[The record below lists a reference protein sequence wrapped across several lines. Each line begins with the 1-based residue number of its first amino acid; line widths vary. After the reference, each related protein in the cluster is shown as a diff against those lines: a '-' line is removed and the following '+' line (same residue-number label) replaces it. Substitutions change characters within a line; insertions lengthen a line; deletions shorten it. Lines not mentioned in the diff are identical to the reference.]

1 MDRQALWDKCVA
13 FHGHA
18 CGGLTIGFQAARY
31 AMELLELD
39 FSADEDVVC
48 ITENDACGV
57 DAIQVLLGCSV
68 GKGNLLFHL
77 RGKQAFSF
85 YNRKTGKAV
94 RLVQG
99 DYNQMTVFSDRPEKV
114 ALGFKEQGAK
124 NLHVV
129 DLDGA
134 KDAALANFDTIEKL
148 IKTTGLFVEV
158 GGGIR
163 NEASIDKYLSLGAG
177 RVILGTVA
185 VTNYPFV
192 EEMVRKYG
200 DKIAV
205 GVDAKDG
212 FVATH
217 GWLETSEVR
226 GVDFCRRLRDTGV
239 KTVIYTDISR
249 DGKMQGTNL
258 ELYKEL
264 SQIEGLDIVASGGI
278 SSLKEIEILKN
289 EVYGAILGKALYL
302 GAIDLKEALK
312 YSV

>member
-1 MDRQALWDKCVA
+1 
-13 FHGHA
+13 
-18 CGGLTIGFQAARY
+18 
-31 AMELLELD
+31 MEL
-39 FSADEDVVC
+39 FP
-48 ITENDACGV
+48 
-57 DAIQVLLGCSV
+57 AID
-68 GKGNLLFHL
+68 L
-77 RGKQAFSF
+77 RD
-85 YNRKTGKAV
+85 GKAV

-99 DYNQMTVFSDRPEKV
+99 DYNQMTVFSDRPEEV

-226 GVDFCRRLRDTGV
+226 R
-239 KTVIYTDISR
+239 
-249 DGKMQGTNL
+249 
-258 ELYKEL
+258 
-264 SQIEGLDIVASGGI
+264 
-278 SSLKEIEILKN
+278 
-289 EVYGAILGKALYL
+289 
-302 GAIDLKEALK
+302 
-312 YSV
+312 

>member
-1 MDRQALWDKCVA
+1 MQL
-13 FHGHA
+13 FP
-18 CGGLTIGFQAARY
+18 
-31 AMELLELD
+31 
-39 FSADEDVVC
+39 
-48 ITENDACGV
+48 
-57 DAIQVLLGCSV
+57 AID
-68 GKGNLLFHL
+68 L
-77 RGKQAFSF
+77 RGG
-85 YNRKTGKAV
+85 NVV
-94 RLVQG
+94 RLTQG
-99 DYNQMTVFSDRPEKV
+99 DYDKMTVYGEDPCAQARAFLD
-114 ALGFKEQGAK
+114 AGAK

-134 KDAALANFDTIEKL
+134 KDGALSNFDAVSAI
-148 IKTTGLFVEV
+148 IAATGMFVEV

-163 NEASIDKYLSLGAG
+163 DEARVRAYLEQGAG
-177 RVILGTVA
+177 RVILGTA
-185 VTNYPFV
+185 ALRDFAFLQR
-192 EEMVRKYG
+192 MVDKYG
-200 DKIAV
+200 EKIAV

>member
-1 MDRQALWDKCVA
+1 MQL
-13 FHGHA
+13 FP
-18 CGGLTIGFQAARY
+18 
-31 AMELLELD
+31 
-39 FSADEDVVC
+39 
-48 ITENDACGV
+48 
-57 DAIQVLLGCSV
+57 AIDLRD
-68 GKGNLLFHL
+68 GKV
-77 RGKQAFSF
+77 
-85 YNRKTGKAV
+85 V
-94 RLVQG
+94 RLTQG
-99 DYNQMTVFSDRPEKV
+99 DYDRMTVYGEDPCAQARKFLE
-114 ALGFKEQGAK
+114 AGAK

-134 KDAALANFDTIEKL
+134 KDGTLSNYEAIAALAKQG
-148 IKTTGLFVEV
+148 GLYIEV

>member
-1 MDRQALWDKCVA
+1 
-13 FHGHA
+13 
-18 CGGLTIGFQAARY
+18 
-31 AMELLELD
+31 MEL
-39 FSADEDVVC
+39 FP
-48 ITENDACGV
+48 
-57 DAIQVLLGCSV
+57 AID
-68 GKGNLLFHL
+68 L
-77 RGKQAFSF
+77 RD
-85 YNRKTGKAV
+85 GKAV

-177 RVILGTVA
+177 
-185 VTNYPFV
+185 
-192 EEMVRKYG
+192 KYG

-249 DGKMQGTNL
+249 DGKIQGTNL

>member
-1 MDRQALWDKCVA
+1 
-13 FHGHA
+13 
-18 CGGLTIGFQAARY
+18 
-31 AMELLELD
+31 MEL
-39 FSADEDVVC
+39 FP
-48 ITENDACGV
+48 
-57 DAIQVLLGCSV
+57 AID
-68 GKGNLLFHL
+68 L
-77 RGKQAFSF
+77 RD
-85 YNRKTGKAV
+85 GKAV

-99 DYNQMTVFSDRPEKV
+99 DYNQMTVFSDRPEEV

-249 DGKMQGTNL
+249 DGTLAGSNV
-258 ELYKEL
+258 ELYRDL
-264 SQIEGLDIVASGGI
+264 CRQYPQVQFQSSGGI
-278 SSLKEIEILKN
+278 GSLADI
-289 EVYGAILGKALYL
+289 
-302 GAIDLKEALK
+302 EALK
-312 YSV
+312 GTGVAGVIVGRALLDGKFTAQEAFACWQNG

>member
-1 MDRQALWDKCVA
+1 MKIFPAIDIED
-13 FHGHA
+13 GH
-18 CGGLTIGFQAARY
+18 C
-31 AMELLELD
+31 
-39 FSADEDVVC
+39 
-48 ITENDACGV
+48 
-57 DAIQVLLGCSV
+57 
-68 GKGNLLFHL
+68 
-77 RGKQAFSF
+77 
-85 YNRKTGKAV
+85 V
-94 RLVQG
+94 RLKQG
-99 DYNQMTVFSDRPEKV
+99 KIQDLTVYGDDPVKM
-114 ALGFKEQGAK
+114 ALKWESLGAK
-124 NLHVV
+124 YLHVV

-134 KDAALANFDTIEKL
+134 FKGNGVNTEVIHRICQAVKIP
-148 IKTTGLFVEV
+148 VEV

>member
-1 MDRQALWDKCVA
+1 
-13 FHGHA
+13 
-18 CGGLTIGFQAARY
+18 
-31 AMELLELD
+31 MEL
-39 FSADEDVVC
+39 FP
-48 ITENDACGV
+48 
-57 DAIQVLLGCSV
+57 AID
-68 GKGNLLFHL
+68 L
-77 RGKQAFSF
+77 RD
-85 YNRKTGKAV
+85 GKAV

-99 DYNQMTVFSDRPEKV
+99 DYNQMTVFSDRPEEV

-163 NEASIDKYLSLGAG
+163 NEVSIDKYLSLGAG

-212 FVATH
+212 FVATD
-217 GWLETSEVR
+217 GWLNVSRTQ
-226 GVDFCRRLRDTGV
+226 GVDFCRRVYEAGV
-239 KTVIYTDISR
+239 RNVIYTDIAR
-249 DGKMQGTNL
+249 DGAMQGTNL
-258 ELYKEL
+258 SVYETLAREVP
-264 SQIEGLDIVASGGI
+264 GLGVTASGGI
-278 SSLKEIEILKN
+278 SSLSEIRALAAMGTKA
-289 EVYGAILGKALYL
+289 AIVGKAVYT
-302 GAIDLKEALK
+302 GALALPD
-312 YSV
+312 VLAAAGEE

>member
-1 MDRQALWDKCVA
+1 MIILPAIDIKDKTC
-13 FHGHA
+13 
-18 CGGLTIGFQAARY
+18 
-31 AMELLELD
+31 
-39 FSADEDVVC
+39 
-48 ITENDACGV
+48 
-57 DAIQVLLGCSV
+57 
-68 GKGNLLFHL
+68 
-77 RGKQAFSF
+77 
-85 YNRKTGKAV
+85 V
-94 RLVQG
+94 RLVRG
-99 DYNQMTVFSDRPEKV
+99 DYATAAQV
-114 ALGFKEQGAK
+114 ADDILEAARRFAAAGC
-124 NLHVV
+124 NWLHMV

-278 SSLKEIEILKN
+278 SSLKEIEILKK

>member
-1 MDRQALWDKCVA
+1 
-13 FHGHA
+13 
-18 CGGLTIGFQAARY
+18 
-31 AMELLELD
+31 MEL
-39 FSADEDVVC
+39 FP
-48 ITENDACGV
+48 
-57 DAIQVLLGCSV
+57 AID
-68 GKGNLLFHL
+68 L
-77 RGKQAFSF
+77 RD
-85 YNRKTGKAV
+85 GKAV

-99 DYNQMTVFSDRPEKV
+99 DYNQMTVFSDRPEEV

-134 KDAALANFDTIEKL
+134 K
-148 IKTTGLFVEV
+148 
-158 GGGIR
+158 
-163 NEASIDKYLSLGAG
+163 
-177 RVILGTVA
+177 
-185 VTNYPFV
+185 
-192 EEMVRKYG
+192 
-200 DKIAV
+200 AV

>member
-1 MDRQALWDKCVA
+1 
-13 FHGHA
+13 
-18 CGGLTIGFQAARY
+18 
-31 AMELLELD
+31 MEL
-39 FSADEDVVC
+39 FP
-48 ITENDACGV
+48 
-57 DAIQVLLGCSV
+57 AID
-68 GKGNLLFHL
+68 L
-77 RGKQAFSF
+77 RD
-85 YNRKTGKAV
+85 GKAV

-99 DYNQMTVFSDRPEKV
+99 DYNQMTVFSDRPEEV

-134 KDAALANFDTIEKL
+134 KDAALANFDTI
-148 IKTTGLFVEV
+148 